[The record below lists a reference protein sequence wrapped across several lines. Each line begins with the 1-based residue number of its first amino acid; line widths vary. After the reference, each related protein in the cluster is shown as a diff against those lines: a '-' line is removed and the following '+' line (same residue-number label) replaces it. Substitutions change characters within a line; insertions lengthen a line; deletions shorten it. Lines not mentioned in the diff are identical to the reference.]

1 MKKTLFLLCLSL
13 SITINAQVRVIAH
26 RGYWDTKGS
35 AQNSIT
41 SIIKAD
47 EIGAYGSE
55 FDVWRTK
62 EGKLIVNH
70 DRRHNGLDIYSDEYK
85 DVIKI
90 KLDNGE
96 RIPNFKSFLK
106 ETKKHTQIRLI
117 CELKSLPSKEEEK
130 LAVKEIINAV
140 KKYELLDRTDFI
152 AFSLN
157 ACLAFRQELPTGN
170 VYYLNGDLSPK
181 EIYDLKLTG
190 IDYSVHT
197 LKKHPEWI
205 DEAHHLGLKVNVWT
219 VNKENDMR
227 YFIKKGVDFITTDKP
242 VVLQRLLQECK

>member
-1 MKKTLFLLCLSL
+1 MKKALLLLFLSL
-13 SITINAQVRVIAH
+13 SCAMKAQVQVIAH
-26 RGYWDTKGS
+26 RGYWDTAGS

-41 SIIKAD
+41 SIIRAD
-47 EIGAYGSE
+47 EIGVYGSE

-62 EGKLIVNH
+62 EGRLFVNH
-70 DRRHNGLDIYSDEYK
+70 DRRFKGLDIYSDRYR

-96 RIPNFKSFLK
+96 RIPSLKHFLK
-106 ETKKHTQIRLI
+106 ESKKHTELRLI
-117 CELKSLPSKEEEK
+117 CELKSLPSNEEEN
-130 LAVKEIINAV
+130 LAVKEIIEAI
-140 KKYELLDRTDFI
+140 KKYDLLDRTDFI

-157 ACLAFRQELPTGN
+157 ACISFRQELPTGN

-205 DEAHHLGLKVNVWT
+205 DEAHQLGLKVNVWT
-219 VNKENDMR
+219 VNKERDMKF
-227 YFIKKGVDFITTDKP
+227 FIEKGVDFITTDKP
-242 VVLQRLLQECK
+242 KTLQRLIQENK